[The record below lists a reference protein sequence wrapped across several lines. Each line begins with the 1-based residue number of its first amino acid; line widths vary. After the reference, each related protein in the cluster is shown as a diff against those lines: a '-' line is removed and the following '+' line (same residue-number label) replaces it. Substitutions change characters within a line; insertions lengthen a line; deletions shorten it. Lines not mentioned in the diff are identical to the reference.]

1 MTGKG
6 RGLTAAA
13 AVTAVLS
20 LAAVAGAQQAG
31 SGVPRS
37 VESLQQAAD
46 SPLRESMQRYEIDA
60 AHSNIDFVVRH
71 LGVASV
77 RGQFTRFS
85 GHVMLDEADVT
96 RSAVSVTIEAA
107 SVDTRNQRRDDHLRS
122 GDFFEAERFPAL
134 TFEGRRVEVEG
145 SGHVLVGDLTI
156 RDVTRE
162 VRIPFEITGPVPLGE
177 NQKRMGAEGALRVN
191 RFDYGLRWN
200 RITEAVQVVG
210 DEVRIELS
218 ISAVARAG

>member
-1 MTGKG
+1 LKLQDLLRQQLRTGG
-6 RGLTAAA
+6 EMVGLGWRQA
-13 AVTAVLS
+13 AVLPLAVLVS
-20 LAAVAGAQQAG
+20 LGAGEQR
-31 SGVPRS
+31 V
-37 VESLQQAAD
+37 VE
-46 SPLRESMQRYEIDA
+46 RYEIDGV
-60 AHSNIDFVVRH
+60 HSNVDFVVRH

-85 GHVMLDEADVT
+85 GHIMLDEADLT
-96 RSAVSVTIEAA
+96 RSTVHVTIEAG

-122 GDFFEAERFPAL
+122 SDFFEAERFPTL
-134 TFEGRRVEVEG
+134 TFAGRGVERAG
-145 SGHVLVGDLTI
+145 DGHVLVGDLTI

-162 VRIPFEITGPVPLGE
+162 VRIPFEMTGPVAMGDG
-177 NQKRMGAEGALRVN
+177 QKRMGAEGTLRVN

-218 ISAVARAG
+218 ISAVARGG